1 MIAALALG
9 TVWLFVGIVLL
20 VATVS
25 HASDRRRDEQFISE
39 LRRRSRVLAE
49 RYHLRGR

>member
-1 MIAALALG
+1 MIAALAFG

-20 VATVS
+20 VAIVS
-25 HASDRRRDEQFISE
+25 HASDRRRDAHFVFE
-39 LRRRSRVLAE
+39 LRRRRRVLAE

>member
-1 MIAALALG
+1 MIAALAFG

-20 VATVS
+20 VAIVS
-25 HASDRRRDEQFISE
+25 HASERRRDEHFVFE
-39 LRRRSRVLAE
+39 LRRRCRVLAE